1 LSEKLFSKPQKPQ
14 NRIKRA
20 LISVSDKE
28 GIEEFARQLTELGY
42 HLVSTG
48 GTAKA
53 LDQAGVEVERVED
66 LTGFPEILNGRVK
79 TLHPAIHAGI
89 LARDLPEDRAQ
100 LEQLR
105 IPPISL
111 VVVNLYPFRE
121 TIARSGVPLA
131 QALEQIDIGGPTL
144 VRAAAKNFPRVAV
157 VVNPNR
163 YPQVIRELR
172 LKGEVSLATRL
183 KLAREAFW
191 HTAAY
196 DAAISNY
203 LYGINEA
210 EEAEALKFGE
220 SPVLQKFPARLMLSL
235 VKLEDLRYGE
245 NPHQEAAF
253 YREETVNPYG
263 VACARQFHG
272 KELSF
277 NNILDL
283 DAALRI
289 VSEFEIPAAVVI
301 KHSTP
306 AGVACAPNLGD
317 ALKRA
322 READPV
328 AAYGGV
334 VGLNQT
340 VNGETAA
347 VLTETFFEAVIA
359 PAYSEE
365 ALTILRTRQNLRVLC
380 SGKFADLRGE
390 LDVKRV
396 SGGFL
401 IQEPDAAENHFER
414 LLSESRV
421 VTKREPAQ
429 NEWKDL
435 FFAWVVAK
443 HVFSNGIVL
452 ARERETVGIG
462 NGQVSRIEAARIALE
477 KAGPKAGGA
486 VLASDGFLP
495 FPDTVSAAARA
506 GVTAIIQPGGSIRD
520 AEAIAAADEAGMAM
534 VFTGRRHFKH

>member
-1 LSEKLFSKPQKPQ
+1 MSERLFSGPRHK
-14 NRIKRA
+14 IKRA

-28 GIEEFARQLTELGY
+28 GIGAFARQLKELGY
-42 HLVSTG
+42 HLISTG

-53 LDQAGVEVERVED
+53 LAQAGVEVERVED

-79 TLHPAIHAGI
+79 TLHPKIHAGI

-100 LEQLR
+100 LEQLD
-105 IPPISL
+105 IPPIAL

-121 TIARSGVPLA
+121 TVAQAGVTLS

-144 VRAAAKNFPRVAV
+144 LRAAAKNFPRVTV

-163 YPQVIRELR
+163 YPQIVQELR
-172 LKGEVSLATRL
+172 EKGEVSLTTRL
-183 KLAREAFW
+183 ELAREAFW
-191 HTAAY
+191 HTAGY

-203 LYGINEA
+203 LYGINEL
-210 EEAEALKFGE
+210 EEDEACKLTQN
-220 SPVLQKFPARLMLSL
+220 PQLQKFPARVMLPL
-235 VKLEDLRYGE
+235 VKLSNLRYGE
-245 NPHQEAAF
+245 NPHQEAGF
-253 YREETVNPYG
+253 YREDTGRPYG
-263 VACARQFHG
+263 VAGARQFHG

-283 DAALRI
+283 NAALGI
-289 VSEFEIPAAVVI
+289 VSEFEVPAAVVI
-301 KHSTP
+301 KHNTP
-306 AGVACAPNLGD
+306 AGVACAPNLED
-317 ALKRA
+317 ALRRA
-322 READPV
+322 RDADPV

-340 VNGETAA
+340 VNRETAL

-365 ALTILRTRQNLRVLC
+365 ALTVLKTRPALRVLC
-380 SGKFADLRGE
+380 SGEFTERGRG

-401 IQEPDAAENHFER
+401 IQEPDAAENNFEKLVR
-414 LLSESRV
+414 ESRV
-421 VTKREPAQ
+421 VTKRKPAQ
-429 NEWKDL
+429 NEWQDL
-435 FFAWVVAK
+435 FFGWIVVK
-443 HVFSNGIVL
+443 HVFSNGIVV

-462 NGQVSRIEAARIALE
+462 GGQVSRVDAACIALE
-477 KAGPKAGGA
+477 KAGPKARGA
-486 VLASDGFLP
+486 ALASDGFLP
-495 FPDTVSAAARA
+495 FPDTVKIAAKE
-506 GVTAIIQPGGSIRD
+506 GITAIIQPGGSIRD
-520 AEAIAAADEAGMAM
+520 SDVIAAADEAGMAM